1 MIQREKLILLR
12 KEKGLT
18 QMQVAEEINVSR
30 QAISGWETGAVVPSI
45 ENLKSLSVLYGVP
58 VDHLLSREGERLPTE
73 TTEEKESKERRHK
86 LKKSIDKVLADRENW
101 AAQWKGYVPPA
112 TIYPDGMMIEQK
124 GVENDDLMN

>member
-45 ENLKSLSVLYGVP
+45 EKGILSFV
-58 VDHLLSREGERLPTE
+58 SQ
-73 TTEEKESKERRHK
+73 KIERR
-86 LKKSIDKVLADRENW
+86 S
-101 AAQWKGYVPPA
+101 
-112 TIYPDGMMIEQK
+112 
-124 GVENDDLMN
+124 